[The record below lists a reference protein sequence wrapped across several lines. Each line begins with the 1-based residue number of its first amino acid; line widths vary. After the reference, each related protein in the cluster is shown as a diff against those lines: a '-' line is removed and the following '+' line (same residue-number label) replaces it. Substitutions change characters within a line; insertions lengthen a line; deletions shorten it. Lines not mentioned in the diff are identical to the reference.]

1 MEMAK
6 DAAPRLARPIERLK
20 RLPARLFYVGQ
31 PDEWPGT
38 DMISMHWRG
47 WGTGL
52 TSQGRSPAGYRKNRN
67 RKREF
72 QGDPAPAN
80 WSRDGEAPGP
90 S

>member
-20 RLPARLFYVGQ
+20 RLPARLLYVGQ

-38 DMISMHWRG
+38 DMISMHWR
-47 WGTGL
+47 
-52 TSQGRSPAGYRKNRN
+52 GRSPAGYRKNRN